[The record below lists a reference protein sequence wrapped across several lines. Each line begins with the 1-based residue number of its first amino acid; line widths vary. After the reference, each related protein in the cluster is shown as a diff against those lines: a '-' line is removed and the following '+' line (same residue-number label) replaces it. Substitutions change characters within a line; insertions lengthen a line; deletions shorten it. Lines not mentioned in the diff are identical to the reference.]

1 MDVYELWN
9 ELGNKYFVT
18 GSYSEAASAYKKAID
33 LMPDVGETYSNLALT
48 YMQLGMYP
56 EASENYQQSTML
68 LKDEFDKAIS
78 LNKLG
83 EAYSMQEMYNEAAD
97 AYHRA
102 NELLPDL
109 DDVLNSSEP
118 TDLLLGCQVPAT
130 YSEKAIRSV
139 ETLSVSSSSASDV
152 KNQQYLEELTP
163 WQFDDQIEPP
173 DAPEH
178 ISDFLFVEELGAYGL
193 NDDVVFTESLE
204 WESEPTER
212 KFSTG
217 SAPDVAY
224 EVRLKKPLQLAEV
237 GTVTGM
243 ETVASGTMSVGRE
256 RSIADVETITVEQND
271 PASRRINPEG
281 LEILT
286 VSPEFTTESLTDVDA
301 VQYES
306 VSEWADVEI
315 SQGERLDIQA
325 DINKIERVLDVNPT
339 NAFAWDTLGE
349 HYKALGQYEKAIDA
363 FHKSIGLDSSNAEYF
378 YHLGLVYA
386 VVDKHDEAINAFEQ
400 VIVIDS
406 RHGLAH
412 AILGGYYRKNGNEEL
427 AQEHIEVARELVTD
441 NENEYNR
448 ACMESI
454 CGNADQ
460 SLELLELALKNKN
473 SYVNLARKDPD
484 LDFIRSDPRFHA
496 LLEKYVRRSS

>member
-18 GSYSEAASAYKKAID
+18 GSYNEAVNAYKKAID
-33 LMPDVGETYSNLALT
+33 LEPAAGEFYNNLALT

-56 EASENYQQSTML
+56 EASDNYQQGTIF

-78 LNKLG
+78 LYKLG
-83 EAYSMQEMYNEAAD
+83 EAYSKQEMDNEAAD
-97 AYHRA
+97 AYQRA

-118 TDLLLGCQVPAT
+118 ADLLLGCQNSAT
-130 YSEKAIRSV
+130 YSKQFMGSV
-139 ETLSVSSSSASDV
+139 ETVSLPSVPDV
-152 KNQQYLEELTP
+152 KNQPYLEELTP

-173 DAPEH
+173 DGPEH

-193 NDDVVFTESLE
+193 NDDVVFTEALV
-204 WESEPTER
+204 WEPG
-212 KFSTG
+212 STYEKDLAG
-217 SAPDVAY
+217 SAPDIAY
-224 EVRLKKPLQLAEV
+224 EIMLKGRLQLAEV
-237 GTVTGM
+237 STVTTM
-243 ETVASGTMSVGRE
+243 ETAASGTMSVGRE
-256 RSIADVETITVEQND
+256 HPVADVEAITVEQID
-271 PASRRINPEG
+271 STSRRICPEG
-281 LEILT
+281 LEVLT
-286 VSPEFTTESLTDVDA
+286 VSPEFTTESLTDVDT

-306 VSEWADVEI
+306 MIEWPEVEI
-315 SQGERLDIQA
+315 SQDERFEIQA

-349 HYKALGQYEKAIDA
+349 HYKALGQYKASIDA
-363 FHKSIGLDSSNAEYF
+363 FHKSIDLDSSKAEYF
-378 YHLGLVYA
+378 YHLGLIYA
-386 VVDKHDEAINAFEQ
+386 VVDRHDEAIDVFEK
-400 VIVIDS
+400 VIEIDS

-427 AQEHIEVARELVTD
+427 AQEHIEAARELIPD

-460 SLELLELALKNKN
+460 SLNLLELALKNKH

-496 LLEKYVRRSS
+496 LLDKYAVRSA